1 MESEPKNIC
10 EKMESN
16 DGSSSPSIKNPP
28 LITTDNFSVEA
39 ALKILE
45 KQTYPWLQQ
54 TIEQAMI
61 FQKTAEQTFNTA
73 ITTTRD
79 RLSQILCT
87 SSAHF
92 QQTLVSFFN

>member
-1 MESEPKNIC
+1 
-10 EKMESN
+10 MESN
-16 DGSSSPSIKNPP
+16 EGSSSPSIKNPP
-28 LITTDNFSVEA
+28 LTATDNFSVEA

-45 KQTYPWLQQ
+45 KQTNPWLQQ

-61 FQKTAEQTFNTA
+61 FQTTAEQTFNSA

-79 RLSQILCT
+79 RLSQILCS

-92 QQTLVSFFN
+92 QQTLVSFF